1 MFPGEGAMNGQI
13 SVELLCRMARRGK
26 TVGDLLEELK
36 MESPEELERCIDR
49 DVREADPGTAVRI
62 VGDNLSFYPCLTEQG
77 LRIDPN
83 LLVETGFQ
91 PGDEFFLR
99 VNRGRILLEKI
110 VRPAAPPPEPG
121 SGA

>member
-1 MFPGEGAMNGQI
+1 MNGRI
-13 SVELLCRMARRGK
+13 SMELLCRMARRGK
-26 TVGDLLEELK
+26 TVRDLLEALK
-36 MESPEELERCIDR
+36 METPEELERCIDR

-83 LLVETGFQ
+83 LLMETGFR

-99 VNRGRILLEKI
+99 VNRGRIMLEKI
-110 VRPAAPPPEPG
+110 VRPSAPRPKPG
-121 SGA
+121 SAA